1 MAFTM
6 RALKVPPN
14 SVTVEEAR
22 SKVFDFVRTAC
33 RSLPKI
39 MQIYNIEEV
48 VTISQLRSTISK
60 EIRKNENIDNPKVID
75 MLLFKAM
82 EELNNVTEHAKQRH
96 HLIGQYVVGHKGL
109 VNETHEKDKG
119 SSEFLKQFYAGNYV

>member
-1 MAFTM
+1 M
-6 RALKVPPN
+6 
-14 SVTVEEAR
+14 VTAKNDCSYDVML
-22 SKVFDFVRTAC
+22 SQF
-33 RSLPKI
+33 
-39 MQIYNIEEV
+39 IYQNKFGFF
-48 VTISQLRSTISK
+48 Q
-60 EIRKNENIDNPKVID
+60 VID